1 MNGEG
6 YFAWCESME
15 RCQRESDQQMQ
26 SLLRQTRRLK
36 EENEEL
42 CTQMSSTGPSQ
53 SWQQQTQR
61 TTSRHIDETSFPK
74 NA

>member
-26 SLLRQTRRLK
+26 SLLRQMKRLK

-42 CTQMSSTGPSQ
+42 YAQMSSTDPS
-53 SWQQQTQR
+53 
-61 TTSRHIDETSFPK
+61 
-74 NA
+74 